1 MPRTPPRVRA
11 SSAVEWLLAA
21 AAIVGVLWAI
31 AGSLRPS
38 YRGGTQSDT
47 GTIAV
52 PVGVP
57 AGASSTPLLIFEDGS
72 ELRTGMSE
80 ADALALLTAA
90 AAPAGPDRASGSRRL
105 REFAKGRM
113 HGYLLVEAPTD
124 NGAPRVA
131 AIYLR

>member
-1 MPRTPPRVRA
+1 M
-11 SSAVEWLLAA
+11 EWLLAA

-38 YRGGTQSDT
+38 LRGGTQSDT
-47 GTIAV
+47 GTIAA

-57 AGASSTPLLIFEDGS
+57 AGSSSTPLLIFEDGS

-80 ADALALLTAA
+80 ADALALLTSAGA
-90 AAPAGPDRASGSRRL
+90 QAGPDRASGSGRL
-105 REFAKGRM
+105 REFTKGRTR
-113 HGYLLVEAPTD
+113 GYLLIEAPGD
-124 NGAPRVA
+124 NGVPRVA